1 MREFRHNGQSYSL
14 GVSFFP
20 NSRRVAEIFL
30 SSNKPGSESE
40 SIARDGAILASLALQ
55 HGVDL
60 GTLRH
65 AVSRAADGTAATAI
79 GAALDLL
86 AIGEAP

>member
-1 MREFRHNGQSYSL
+1 LREFRHSGQSYSL

-30 SSNKPGSESE
+30 SSNKPVSESE
-40 SIARDGAILASLALQ
+40 SIARDGALASLGLQ

-65 AVSRAADGTAATAI
+65 AVTRAADRTAATAI